1 MVLLTAISGAL
12 VAGRDAGL
20 IYNEFPLMGGMC
32 ALVVLLP
39 MCITGQLIPE
49 GIMDKKPWYMNIFDN
64 DTTIQFNHRV
74 LVSI

>member
-32 ALVVLLP
+32 VFGYAPSNVHYR
-39 MCITGQLIPE
+39 TA
-49 GIMDKKPWYMNIFDN
+49 
-64 DTTIQFNHRV
+64 H
-74 LVSI
+74 S